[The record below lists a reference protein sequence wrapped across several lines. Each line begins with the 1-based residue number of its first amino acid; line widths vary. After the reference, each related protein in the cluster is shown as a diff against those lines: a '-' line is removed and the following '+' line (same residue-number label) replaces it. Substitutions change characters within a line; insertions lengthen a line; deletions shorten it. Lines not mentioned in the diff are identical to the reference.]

1 MYTTHPPIHPNST
14 PIPLLTANNTTLPR
28 RHQCAHFNPTSP
40 SLTTMRCTRPVIHIT
55 LQARLRRC
63 MTAAAS
69 AGRAPIEPH
78 RCILRVTNCCRVGNL
93 PAYLP
98 ACLQSSTGLVRWCA
112 YCWDLYHYNV
122 IIIHSSSYCDPEIQ
136 VKAPRFTAHS
146 GRCQAASC
154 LDRMSSA
161 SETDVQ
167 IYMWYYGTKL
177 SDDISPLRSMY
188 VLGSGHSPDHH
199 RRIRW
204 VAEDLFTCLPEQQPI
219 YTCISA

>member
-1 MYTTHPPIHPNST
+1 MYTTHPHST

-98 ACLQSSTGLVRWCA
+98 ACSLQPDLCVGVHIVGISTIITLSSF
-112 YCWDLYHYNV
+112 
-122 IIIHSSSYCDPEIQ
+122 IHHRT
-136 VKAPRFTAHS
+136 ATPRFRSRHLALPLTRADVRRRHAS
-146 GRCQAASC
+146 IGCRLHLRQMYKYICGITVQNCRTIYLRCAVCMCSDQA
-154 LDRMSSA
+154 
-161 SETDVQ
+161 TYQ
-167 IYMWYYGTKL
+167 TI
-177 SDDISPLRSMY
+177 I
-188 VLGSGHSPDHH
+188 
-199 RRIRW
+199 

>member
-1 MYTTHPPIHPNST
+1 MHDCRSKRWSGTNRTAPLHPASNQ
-14 PIPLLTANNTTLPR
+14 LLSCWKLA
-28 RHQCAHFNPTSP
+28 C
-40 SLTTMRCTRPVIHIT
+40 
-55 LQARLRRC
+55 
-63 MTAAAS
+63 
-69 AGRAPIEPH
+69 
-78 RCILRVTNCCRVGNL
+78 
-93 PAYLP
+93 LP

-122 IIIHSSSYCDPEIQ
+122 IIIHSSSYCDSKIQ

-167 IYMWYYGTKL
+167 VYMWYYGTKL

-188 VLGSGHSPDHH
+188 VLGSGHLPDHH
-199 RRIRW
+199 RSRGSVHLSTGAATDLYMYISITSLTIRW
-204 VAEDLFTCLPEQQPI
+204 EHFTN
-219 YTCISA
+219 TAWR

>member
-1 MYTTHPPIHPNST
+1 MHDCRSKRWSGTNRTAPLHPASNQ
-14 PIPLLTANNTTLPR
+14 LLSCWKLACLPTCLLAVFNRTCALVHIVGISVIITANHH
-28 RHQCAHFNPTSP
+28 HQHHRVPTS
-40 SLTTMRCTRPVIHIT
+40 MARCRPKCVA
-55 LQARLRRC
+55 LPLAR
-63 MTAAAS
+63 A
-69 AGRAPIEPH
+69 
-78 RCILRVTNCCRVGNL
+78 
-93 PAYLP
+93 
-98 ACLQSSTGLVRWCA
+98 
-112 YCWDLYHYNV
+112 D
-122 IIIHSSSYCDPEIQ
+122 
-136 VKAPRFTAHS
+136 VK
-146 GRCQAASC
+146 AASC

-167 IYMWYYGTKL
+167 IYMWYYGTKM

>member
-1 MYTTHPPIHPNST
+1 MHDCRSKRWSGTNRTAPLHPASNQ
-14 PIPLLTANNTTLPR
+14 LLSCWKLA
-28 RHQCAHFNPTSP
+28 C
-40 SLTTMRCTRPVIHIT
+40 
-55 LQARLRRC
+55 
-63 MTAAAS
+63 
-69 AGRAPIEPH
+69 
-78 RCILRVTNCCRVGNL
+78 
-93 PAYLP
+93 LP
-98 ACLQSSTGLVRWCA
+98 ACLQSSTRLVRWCA
-112 YCWDLYHYNV
+112 YCWDLCHYHV